1 MKLIVMCEG
10 KPTRMI
16 ELRVGKYSFGR
27 GNLNSVQ
34 LVDHFV
40 SRNHFNIIKYSDDS
54 VVLEDLGSKNGTLL
68 NGKRVS
74 LVAPLSID
82 DQIKVG
88 NTTIR
93 FIEEDVARQTTNVSM
108 EWPKTSV
115 LKKTTSILVWLGT
128 LIFIGLVTF
137 VLVFLLIMTL

>member
-1 MKLIVMCEG
+1 MKCIVMSEG

-16 ELRVGKYSFGR
+16 ELRMGKYSFGR

-34 LVDHFV
+34 LADHFV
-40 SRNHFNIIKYSDDS
+40 SRSHFNIIKYSDDS

-68 NGKRVS
+68 NGQRVAQ
-74 LVAPLSID
+74 VAPLSMN

-88 NTTIR
+88 RTTIR
-93 FIEEDVARQTTNVSM
+93 LIEDDVARQTTNVSM

-128 LIFIGLVTF
+128 LIFVGLLTF